1 MHPIEI
7 IAAVGAIWILVKL
20 ALVIFAKNSM
30 QRLGKSIVGITE
42 SFRWVYLALAIF
54 LGYFVVKS
62 VGIVVLFASGLVM
75 ALLFDFVLLN
85 YKKSMKTMMSEAFEK
100 VDIIGY
106 AVFAILAIWVLKVL
120 FF

>member
-7 IAAVGAIWILVKL
+7 IAAVGAVWILVKL
-20 ALVIFAKNSM
+20 ALVIFAKKSM
-30 QRLGKSIVGITE
+30 QNLGKSIVGITE

-62 VGIVVLFASGLVM
+62 VGIVVLFASGIVM

-100 VDIIGY
+100 VDLVGY
-106 AVFAILAIWVLKVL
+106 LVFAALAVWVLKVL

>member
-7 IAAVGAIWILVKL
+7 IAAVGAVWILVKI
-20 ALVIFAKNSM
+20 ALVLFAKKSM
-30 QRLGKSIVGITE
+30 QNLGKSVINITE

-54 LGYFVVKS
+54 LGYFIVKS
-62 VGIVVLFASGLVM
+62 VGIVVLFASGLVG
-75 ALLFDFVLLN
+75 ALLFDFVLLR

-100 VDIIGY
+100 VDLIGY
-106 AVFAILAIWVLKVL
+106 AVFVILAVWVLKVI